1 MHSKR
6 LLKKLIIA
14 ASVITAMISALPRP
28 ASADFLNK
36 RDKIK
41 IGEMRKDNPG
51 KYDSFKAKTDSLFAT
66 LKKLNDQLNGLKRTN
81 TKNADSLCTSID
93 TLYNGLDTLH
103 IKTWTE
109 FSLLAEGNKLELIEV
124 FKTMKKLHGEY
135 IKLILSYSND
145 AIKIWEKKSGL
156 DEGDIQKIKV
166 LIDVLGRLNR
176 AYAVSDVPLLNRLKV
191 LLAREI
197 DKKFP

>member
-1 MHSKR
+1 
-6 LLKKLIIA
+6 
-14 ASVITAMISALPRP
+14 
-28 ASADFLNK
+28 
-36 RDKIK
+36 
-41 IGEMRKDNPG
+41 
-51 KYDSFKAKTDSLFAT
+51 
-66 LKKLNDQLNGLKRTN
+66 
-81 TKNADSLCTSID
+81 
-93 TLYNGLDTLH
+93 
-103 IKTWTE
+103 
-109 FSLLAEGNKLELIEV
+109 
-124 FKTMKKLHGEY
+124 MKKLHGEY